1 MRDPLPVSLLP
12 SPMTLR
18 AKAASRN
25 CSAAAFTLIELLMVI
40 TIIAILASLLL
51 PAMGTLQQRAD
62 SIKCANN
69 LRTVGQ
75 AVQLYLGDH
84 SQNFPMINPAVG
96 TPIYPSGTP
105 GTTDMLTAFTPY
117 GVTTSTLQC
126 PSDMRLG
133 TASAYAQYQNSYD
146 WKPTLDDENTSEPLI
161 YGRRFGGTTSGT
173 NGATGFVAK
182 LSKIRQVFDDTQIH
196 FGHMNSLY
204 ADGHVV
210 YFQNTTTPAK

>member
-1 MRDPLPVSLLP
+1 MA
-12 SPMTLR
+12 LR
-18 AKAASRN
+18 TTAASRIR
-25 CSAAAFTLIELLMVI
+25 SAAFTLIELLCVI
-40 TIIAILASLLL
+40 AIIAILASLLL

-62 SIKCANN
+62 SIKCSNN

-75 AVQLYLGDH
+75 AVQLFLGDH

-96 TPIYPSGTP
+96 TPVYPAGTP
-105 GTTDMLTAFTPY
+105 GTTDMLTAFSPY

-126 PSDMRLG
+126 PTDMRLG
-133 TASAYAQYQNSYD
+133 ANSSFAQYQNSYD

-173 NGATGFVAK
+173 NGAAPGFVAK
-182 LSKIRQVFDDTQIH
+182 LTKIRQVFDDSPIH
-196 FGHMNSLY
+196 FGHMNALY

-210 YFQNTTTPAK
+210 YFQNTTSAVK